1 MQAVSGYEGYSYL
14 DIQVG
19 EGVAVVLNNDPD
31 NGNVFTPD
39 AHREWSQI
47 YRDLAVDPSVRSV
60 VIGGHGPDFS
70 VGPTLDYLKSLASN
84 ETARLRGFEETE
96 QLVYGPL
103 TFDKPVVSAI
113 SGQLLGGATT
123 YALMA
128 DIIVADR
135 TALFCDR
142 HVLAGMVPGD
152 GGVLTWTAYAGTLKA
167 KRYLLTG
174 DAVPAEEAERI
185 GLVTEVVDTG
195 QALPTAISYAK
206 RLAAAPPAAMRNT
219 KRALNQW
226 LRMLAPILFDQSH
239 ALEAASMLT
248 DEFRSWVEAVVESGR
263 I

>member
-1 MQAVSGYEGYSYL
+1 LS
-14 DIQVG
+14 
-19 EGVAVVLNNDPD
+19 
-31 NGNVFTPD
+31 
-39 AHREWSQI
+39 
-47 YRDLAVDPSVRSV
+47 
-60 VIGGHGPDFS
+60 
-70 VGPTLDYLKSLASN
+70 
-84 ETARLRGFEETE
+84 ETARARGFGETE

-103 TFDKPVVSAI
+103 TFDKPVISAV

-135 TALFCDR
+135 TAVFCDR

-152 GGVLTWTAYAGTLKA
+152 GGVLTWTSYAGVLKA

-174 DAVPAEEAERI
+174 DPVPAEEAERI
-185 GLVTEVVDTG
+185 GLVTEVVDAG
-195 QALPTAISYAK
+195 QALPKATEYAR

-248 DEFRSWVEAVVESGR
+248 DEFRQWVESVSAAGA

>member
-1 MQAVSGYEGYSYL
+1 MSGYRNYSYL
-14 DIQVG
+14 DISVSD
-19 EGVAVVLNNDPD
+19 GVATVLNNDPD
-31 NGNVFTPD
+31 HGNVFTPD
-39 AHREWSQI
+39 AHKEWAGV
-47 YRDLAVDPSVRSV
+47 YRDLGADPDVRSV
-60 VIGGHGPDFS
+60 VIGAHGEHFS
-70 VGPTLDYLKSLASN
+70 VGPTLEYLQALALS
-84 ETARLRGFEETE
+84 ETARARGFGETE

-103 TFDKPVVSAI
+103 TFDKPVISAV

-135 TALFCDR
+135 TAVFCDR

-152 GGVLTWTAYAGTLKA
+152 GGVLTWTSYAGVLKA

-174 DAVPAEEAERI
+174 DPVPAEEAERI
-185 GLVTEVVDTG
+185 GLVTEVVDAG
-195 QALPTAISYAK
+195 QALPKATEYAR

-248 DEFRSWVEAVVESGR
+248 DEFRQWVESVSAAGA